1 MSQRSLSPQLRAYLS
16 TPALAQM
23 WPAARTRL
31 ERNGLL
37 VAGTLTLDLDD
48 VAAERLS
55 GLLGRPVEP
64 GSARRVKLTELDGAL
79 RRSAAGQGLITV
91 LELLDGR
98 PLIDRAAARQDA
110 QSQWAQVWQ
119 ELDAAL
125 AASGLA
131 EAAWVPEWISGLRR
145 TGVLTRAGTDAARAL
160 NQAVAAL
167 RILLGP
173 TTAPPT
179 SWELAALASRV
190 TGDAHGLDDN
200 SLTSAVLL
208 RAAAHALGVP
218 APESAADRRD
228 LWQTLGVATDSVS
241 GTVLAWQLRP
251 PGTDRWSRMMRDRAE
266 LGLVSHLTLHELD
279 RAGPIQFAVG
289 GQTVSVCEN
298 PQVLQAAAH
307 AETQTPLLCLS
318 GNPATVGTRLL
329 RALIGAGN
337 PVRYHGDFD
346 WPGVAIAGR
355 IIALGA
361 LPWRMSAADY
371 RKAVNGLDPDHAVAL
386 TGAEVATPWDPALMA
401 AMSARG
407 LAVHEESVLADL
419 LSDLTPQHGA
429 QLGILKAELP

>member
-1 MSQRSLSPQLRAYLS
+1 MSATSLPPQLRAYLS
-16 TPALAQM
+16 TPALAQV
-23 WPAARTRL
+23 WAAARTRL
-31 ERNGLL
+31 ERNGLQL
-37 VAGTLTLDLDD
+37 TGALTLDLDD

-64 GSARRVKLTELDGAL
+64 GTGRRVKLAELDSAL

-110 QSQWAQVWQ
+110 HAQWTQVWQ
-119 ELDAAL
+119 DLDGAL

-131 EAAWVPEWISGLRR
+131 GSAWVPEWIAGLRR
-145 TGVLTRAGTDAARAL
+145 TGVLTRAGTEAAARAL
-160 NQAVAAL
+160 DHAVATL
-167 RILLGP
+167 RILLGA
-173 TTAPPT
+173 TAAPPA

-190 TGDAHGLDDN
+190 TGNAHGLDDN
-200 SLTSAVLL
+200 SLASAVLL
-208 RAAAHALGVP
+208 RAAAHGLGMP
-218 APESAADRRD
+218 SPESAAERRD
-228 LWQTLGVATDSVS
+228 LWQALGVATDSVS
-241 GTVLAWQLRP
+241 GTVIAWQLRP
-251 PGTDRWSRMMRDRAE
+251 PGTDRWSRMVRDRAE
-266 LGLVSHLTLHELD
+266 LGLVTHLSLHELD
-279 RAGPIQFAVG
+279 RAGPIAFAAPAQV
-289 GQTVSVCEN
+289 VSVCEN

-307 AETQTPLLCLS
+307 AGVPMPLLCLS

-329 RALIGAGN
+329 RALIAAGN

-361 LPWRMSAADY
+361 APWLMFAADY

-386 TGAEVATPWDPALMA
+386 TGTEVATPWDPALTA
-401 AMSARG
+401 AMSAHG

-419 LSDLTPQHGA
+419 LRDLETRRHDA
-429 QLGILKAELP
+429 

>member
-1 MSQRSLSPQLRAYLS
+1 MSGASLPQQLRGYLS
-16 TPALAQM
+16 TPALAQV
-23 WPAARTRL
+23 WAAARTRL
-31 ERNGLL
+31 ERNGLV

-48 VAAERLS
+48 AAAERLS

-64 GSARRVKLTELDGAL
+64 GTGRRIKLAELDSAL

-98 PLIDRAAARQDA
+98 PLIDRAAARHDA
-110 QSQWAQVWQ
+110 QAQWTQVWQ
-119 ELDAAL
+119 KLDAAL

-131 EAAWVPEWISGLRR
+131 EAAWVPDWISGLRR
-145 TGVLTRAGTDAARAL
+145 TGVLTRAGTDAAARGL

-200 SLTSAVLL
+200 SLASAVLL
-208 RAAAHALGVP
+208 HAAAHALGVP
-218 APESAADRRD
+218 LPESAADRRD
-228 LWQTLGVATDSVS
+228 LWQTLGVATDAVS

-251 PGTDRWSRMMRDRAE
+251 PGTDRWSRMMCDRAE

-307 AETQTPLLCLS
+307 AGTQTPLLCLS

-355 IIALGA
+355 IMALGA

-386 TGAEVATPWDPALMA
+386 TRAEVATPWDRGLTA

-419 LSDLTPQHGA
+419 LSDLETRQHDV
-429 QLGILKAELP
+429 

>member
-1 MSQRSLSPQLRAYLS
+1 
-16 TPALAQM
+16 
-23 WPAARTRL
+23 
-31 ERNGLL
+31 
-37 VAGTLTLDLDD
+37 
-48 VAAERLS
+48 
-55 GLLGRPVEP
+55 
-64 GSARRVKLTELDGAL
+64 
-79 RRSAAGQGLITV
+79 
-91 LELLDGR
+91 
-98 PLIDRAAARQDA
+98 
-110 QSQWAQVWQ
+110 
-119 ELDAAL
+119 L

-145 TGVLTRAGTDAARAL
+145 TGVLTRAGTDAAARGL

-200 SLTSAVLL
+200 SLASAVLL
-208 RAAAHALGVP
+208 HAAAHALGVP
-218 APESAADRRD
+218 LPESAADRRD
-228 LWQTLGVATDSVS
+228 LWQTLGVATDAVS

-251 PGTDRWSRMMRDRAE
+251 PGTDRWSRMMCDRAE

-307 AETQTPLLCLS
+307 AGTQTPLLCLS

-355 IIALGA
+355 IMALGA

-386 TGAEVATPWDPALMA
+386 TRAEVATPWDPGLTA

-419 LSDLTPQHGA
+419 LSDLETRQHDV
-429 QLGILKAELP
+429 

>member
-1 MSQRSLSPQLRAYLS
+1 MSGASLPQQLRGYLS
-16 TPALAQM
+16 TPALAQV
-23 WPAARTRL
+23 WAAARARL
-31 ERNGLL
+31 ERNGL
-37 VAGTLTLDLDD
+37 VVTGTLTLDLDD
-48 VAAERLS
+48 AAAERLS
-55 GLLGRPVEP
+55 GLLGRPVGP
-64 GSARRVKLTELDGAL
+64 GTGRRVKLAELDGAL

-110 QSQWAQVWQ
+110 QAQWTQVWQ

-131 EAAWVPEWISGLRR
+131 EAAWVPEWISELRR
-145 TGVLTRAGTDAARAL
+145 IGVLTRAGTEAAARAL

-167 RILLGP
+167 RILFES

-190 TGDAHGLDDN
+190 TGDSHGLDDN
-200 SLTSAVLL
+200 SLASAVLL
-208 RAAAHALGVP
+208 RAAAHALGVRI
-218 APESAADRRD
+218 PESTADRRD

-251 PGTDRWSRMMRDRAE
+251 PGTDRWSQMTCDRAE

-279 RAGPIQFAVG
+279 RAGPIQFAAD

-307 AETQTPLLCLS
+307 ARTQTPLLCLS
-318 GNPATVGTRLL
+318 GNPATVGTRVL
-329 RALIGAGN
+329 RALIAAGN

-355 IIALGA
+355 IIALSA

-371 RKAVNGLDPDHAVAL
+371 RKAVNSLDPDHAVAL
-386 TGAEVATPWDPALMA
+386 TGAEVATPWDPALTT
-401 AMSARG
+401 AMSTRG

-419 LSDLTPQHGA
+419 LSDLEIRHGPA
-429 QLGILKAELP
+429 

>member
-1 MSQRSLSPQLRAYLS
+1 
-16 TPALAQM
+16 
-23 WPAARTRL
+23 
-31 ERNGLL
+31 
-37 VAGTLTLDLDD
+37 
-48 VAAERLS
+48 
-55 GLLGRPVEP
+55 
-64 GSARRVKLTELDGAL
+64 
-79 RRSAAGQGLITV
+79 
-91 LELLDGR
+91 
-98 PLIDRAAARQDA
+98 
-110 QSQWAQVWQ
+110 
-119 ELDAAL
+119 
-125 AASGLA
+125 
-131 EAAWVPEWISGLRR
+131 VPEWISGLRR
-145 TGVLTRAGTDAARAL
+145 TGVLTRAGTDAAARGL

-200 SLTSAVLL
+200 SLASAVLL
-208 RAAAHALGVP
+208 HAAAHALGVP
-218 APESAADRRD
+218 LPESAADRRD
-228 LWQTLGVATDSVS
+228 LWQTLGVATDAVS

-251 PGTDRWSRMMRDRAE
+251 PGTDRWSRMMCDRAE

-307 AETQTPLLCLS
+307 AGTQTPLLCLS

-329 RALIGAGN
+329 RALIGTGN

-355 IIALGA
+355 IMALGA

-386 TGAEVATPWDPALMA
+386 TGAEVATPWDPGLTA

-419 LSDLTPQHGA
+419 LSDLETRQHDV
-429 QLGILKAELP
+429 

>member
-1 MSQRSLSPQLRAYLS
+1 MSGASVPPQLRGYLS
-16 TPALAQM
+16 APALAQV
-23 WPAARTRL
+23 WAAARTRL

-37 VAGTLTLDLDD
+37 VAGTLTLDIDD

-55 GLLGRPVEP
+55 GLLGRPLEP
-64 GSARRVKLTELDGAL
+64 GTGRRVKLAELDSAL

-131 EAAWVPEWISGLRR
+131 EAVWVPEWISGLRR
-145 TGVLTRAGTDAARAL
+145 TGVLTRAGTDAAARAL

-200 SLTSAVLL
+200 SLASAVLL

-218 APESAADRRD
+218 IPESAADRRD

-279 RAGPIQFAVG
+279 RAGPIRIAVG

-307 AETQTPLLCLS
+307 AGTQTPLLCLS

-329 RALIGAGN
+329 RTLIGAGN

-355 IIALGA
+355 IIALRA

-386 TGAEVATPWDPALMA
+386 TGAEVATPWDPALTA

-419 LSDLTPQHGA
+419 LSDLDKRQHDV
-429 QLGILKAELP
+429 

>member
-1 MSQRSLSPQLRAYLS
+1 MSGASLPQQLRAYLS
-16 TPALAQM
+16 TPALAQV
-23 WPAARTRL
+23 WAGARTRL
-31 ERNGLL
+31 ERNGL
-37 VAGTLTLDLDD
+37 VASGTVTLNFDD
-48 VAAERLS
+48 TAAERLS

-64 GSARRVKLTELDGAL
+64 GTGRRVKLAELDSAL

-110 QSQWAQVWQ
+110 QARWTQVWQ
-119 ELDAAL
+119 ELDTAL
-125 AASGLA
+125 AASDLA
-131 EAAWVPEWISGLRR
+131 DAVWVPEWISGLRR
-145 TGVLTRAGTDAARAL
+145 TGVLTRAGTEAAARAL
-160 NQAVAAL
+160 HQAVAAL

-173 TTAPPT
+173 TTASPT

-190 TGDAHGLDDN
+190 TGDAHGLDAN
-200 SLTSAVLL
+200 SVASAVLL
-208 RAAAHALGVP
+208 SAAAHALGVP
-218 APESAADRRD
+218 MPESAADRRD

-251 PGTDRWSRMMRDRAE
+251 PGTDRWSRMMCERAE

-279 RAGPIQFAVG
+279 RAGPILFVAS

-307 AETQTPLLCLS
+307 AGTQTPLLCLS
-318 GNPATVGTRLL
+318 GNPATAGTRLL
-329 RALIGAGN
+329 HALISAGN

-355 IIALGA
+355 IITLGA
-361 LPWRMSAADY
+361 LPWRMSTTDY
-371 RKAVNGLDPDHAVAL
+371 QKAVDGLDPDHALAL
-386 TGAEVATPWDPALMA
+386 TGTEIATPWDAALAA

-407 LAVHEESVLADL
+407 VAVHEESVLADL
-419 LSDLTPQHGA
+419 LSDLDTPA
-429 QLGILKAELP
+429 